1 MKNYSL
7 SVLSNYRTYL
17 KKIFPQSFT
26 YILNGEL
33 FVKIAS
39 FDLKNFITF
48 LNLHT
53 QSQYK
58 ILSDI
63 CATDFPWKKNRFE
76 LFYNLLS
83 ITFNSRIT
91 VITSIKEQDSIESIQ
106 DIYKVASW
114 FERELWDMFGI
125 FFSNH
130 TDLRRI
136 LTDYG
141 FKGHPLRKDFPLTG
155 FIEVRYFHIEKRILV
170 EEVSLTQ
177 DYRTFYFNNTWSKN
191 I

>member
-7 SVLSNYRTYL
+7 LVLSNYRTYL
-17 KKIFPQSFT
+17 KKMFPQSFT

-33 FVKIAS
+33 FIKIAF
-39 FDLKNFITF
+39 FDLKKVITF

-91 VITSIKEQDSIESIQ
+91 IITSLKEQDSIESLQ

-125 FFSNH
+125 FFSNN